1 MFGYN
6 LLMMS
11 PFLEDAETKYRVG
24 FSGILAMSVN
34 LFVNF
39 IYVVLALFTDLRDLA
54 KKVKEKCKMCCG
66 QEVKKIR
73 QTEENPN
80 KKKDV
85 KARTQKR

>member
-6 LLMMS
+6 ILLMS
-11 PFLEDAETKYRVG
+11 PFLGDAGTKYEVA

-66 QEVKKIR
+66 QEIKK
-73 QTEENPN
+73 
-80 KKKDV
+80 
-85 KARTQKR
+85 